1 LLLWLWAA
9 KCTDEQQLQ
18 QERDQLSQQQV
29 VLSKRVHTQVPLP
42 LAVAKQV
49 SVEQAEQ
56 FHKMSDATEAEGQL
70 AAAAAAVGPQEVFQS
85 TDRQLLLDAHNRLRS
100 LHQSP
105 GLTWSNTLAQQA
117 GVWVSQ
123 CDLSTDP
130 NAASG
135 EVMYAISGMISETT
149 SFLPDMVNQW

>member
-1 LLLWLWAA
+1 MRCGSLLRCSSLLLLLWLWAA

-29 VLSKRVHTQVPLP
+29 VLSKHVHTQVPLP

-56 FHKMSDATEAEGQL
+56 FHKMSDATEVEGQL
-70 AAAAAAVGPQEVFQS
+70 AAAAAAAAVEPQEVFQS

-105 GLTWSNTLAQQA
+105 GLTWSNTLAQQRR
-117 GVWVSQ
+117 GHGCCVWADIRHSPVL
-123 CDLSTDP
+123 D
-130 NAASG
+130 
-135 EVMYAISGMISETT
+135 
-149 SFLPDMVNQW
+149 